1 MQSGAKC
8 FLVELNVNGKVIAES
23 VTARTQIAA
32 RKTIRN
38 HYGNSAE
45 IIYLKEKSLGGN

>member
-1 MQSGAKC
+1 MQCGAKC

-23 VTARTQIAA
+23 VTARTQVSA

-38 HYGNSAE
+38 HYGHSAE
-45 IIYLKEKSLGGN
+45 IISVKKSLGGN